1 MCQIRGQVVKP
12 WFRGKQI
19 NNKDSFLLTGLI
31 RIYLTVRVRKCQN
44 EIPNYN
50 MLVRNF
56 SPCH

>member
-31 RIYLTVRVRKCQN
+31 RIYLTVRVKKCQN